1 MIIGRLQDGNFFEEI
16 FAGFATLS
24 YSLDSQAEL
33 AMPLLPILDAVWI
46 LFVLVEEEKSLFWVE
61 KPLARFTS
69 RPWPMKYCQEEE
81 RQCFSLNL
89 KQLRQ
94 VSIRVCEMSLLTSR
108 EQSQVSMMIVKH
120 LARLEDARPLR
131 NLAQTPDDCNNH
143 NPSLVLIVNFI
154 P

>member
-1 MIIGRLQDGNFFEEI
+1 
-16 FAGFATLS
+16 
-24 YSLDSQAEL
+24 
-33 AMPLLPILDAVWI
+33 MPLLPILDAASV

-143 NPSLVLIVNFI
+143 NPSFVLIVNFI